1 MTNLYVMQDRVSGAF
16 GAVFESPNDETVK
29 RDFINLASNAAIP
42 EYAIRDTLVI
52 HLGSF
57 DQDEKNPSI
66 QSVGIPRVILRG
78 FDHEVCKA
86 RERAVS
92 ADAPDTV

>member
-1 MTNLYVMQDRVSGAF
+1 MMNLYVMQDRVSGAY

-29 RDFINLASNAAIP
+29 RDFLNLASNASIP

-78 FDHEVCKA
+78 FDHEVCKV

-92 ADAPDTV
+92 EDVAGPV

>member
-1 MTNLYVMQDRVSGAF
+1 MINLYVMQDRLSGAF
-16 GAVFESPNDETVK
+16 GSVFESANDETVK
-29 RDFINLASNAAIP
+29 RDFINIVSNPDIP
-42 EYAIRDTLVI
+42 DYAVFDTVVI

-66 QSVGIPRVILRG
+66 QSAGIPRVILRG
-78 FDHEVCKA
+78 DDIEIRKA

-92 ADAPDTV
+92 TDAADSV